1 MSNHSHPIL
10 KLAAVCAVFALT
22 VSATQAAV
30 LDLGSSG
37 EGFLGGAFF
46 STTDIQPTGTG
57 VVDPFLT
64 IQNSPWEQGYN
75 SSPGNFDTK
84 REPVWNHEI
93 QFQDL
98 RITTLNGVD
107 YFGFVV
113 DINEPNGAGTNTISL
128 DGLKLWTSST
138 LQNSTSTDNQGV
150 FDGSLG
156 NLVFDLG
163 NNTLKYDDQ
172 QSGSGSGDINIFIP
186 VSLFDGVALTDYVY
200 LYQRWGNTDLTEGG
214 YEETWIRQGVA
225 PIPEMSTF
233 FPLIGLLVAVF
244 STHALRRRK
253 QMQLARLESR

>member
-1 MSNHSHPIL
+1 MSNKSHPIL
-10 KLAAVCAVFALT
+10 KLVALCAAFVLT
-22 VSATQAAV
+22 TTATQAAV

-37 EGFLGGAFF
+37 EGFLGGAYFA
-46 STTDIQPTGTG
+46 TTDIQPTGTG

-75 SSPGNFDTK
+75 SSTGNFDTK
-84 REPVWNHEI
+84 REPQWNHEI

-98 RITTLNGVD
+98 RITTIGDVD

-113 DINEPNGAGTNTISL
+113 DINEPNGNGTNSISL
-128 DGLKLWTSST
+128 NGLKIWTSST
-138 LQNSTSTDNQGV
+138 LQDSTSTNGQGI
-150 FDGSLG
+150 FNGSLG

-163 NNTLKYDDQ
+163 NGNTLLYTDQ

-186 VSLFDGVALTDYVY
+186 VSLFEGVALTDYVY
-200 LYQRWGNTDLTEGG
+200 MYQRWGNTDFTEGG
-214 YEETWIRQGVA
+214 YEETWIRSGVA

-253 QMQLARLESR
+253 QMQLARLES